1 MQDAIYVAVTWEI
14 IWYRFANW
22 YNFLENVTIHMT
34 FLGAVADDIRSVLF
48 GRKSY
53 KKLEATFMI
62 FYVQVKN
69 ERGSL
74 SFVWSLLLVFKQLRS
89 SFHVL

>member
-1 MQDAIYVAVTWEI
+1 MIYI
-14 IWYRFANW
+14 Y
-22 YNFLENVTIHMT
+22 
-34 FLGAVADDIRSVLF
+34 IRSVLF

-89 SFHVL
+89 SFHIL